1 MALPA
6 LPPRPMILAIPPVHV
21 STREAYGWL
30 GKGRGEAPARPNVP
44 GDAFESWESAAAHA
58 ENDFF
63 DVVARRHPVIRKI
76 RDSLLERGARIAM
89 LTGSGSAVFGVF
101 DSEPPSA
108 GGPLT
113 GEWEEIRTA
122 TAAHVVPLER
132 MD

>member
-1 MALPA
+1 MTN
-6 LPPRPMILAIPPVHV
+6 HV
-21 STREAYGWL
+21 STRDAYGWL
-30 GKGRGEAPARPNVP
+30 GRARGAAPARPNIP
-44 GDAFESWESAAAHA
+44 GDAFATWESAALHA

-63 DVVARRHPVIRKI
+63 EAVAERHPVIRRI

-89 LTGSGSAVFGVF
+89 LTGSGSAVFGIF
-101 DSEPPSA
+101 DVEPPAAEGS
-108 GGPLT
+108 PT